1 MLLRRIT
8 KHVKAQNWFA
18 VGIDFLIVVVGVF
31 IGIQV
36 ANWDNTRKDRV
47 DESLFLED
55 LHADIMRVSAQSA
68 RTKAIRFDQARDLES
83 AANLIF
89 SSEPSR
95 EISQR
100 ECEAVAYSFTTYVGR
115 SRLPS
120 LIQLQ
125 TAGRTGIVT
134 DRLLARKLAELTQRH
149 DAFDTVMREIPFVHI
164 LTKYPDVFPTDTSM
178 EPAAGSS
185 ELERDGNT
193 QCQLDTI
200 LSNRALLNDIT
211 LNVDAYDAFMRD
223 GFGPWVNQM
232 QEVHDRVDTLLGITH
247 EEGEL

>member
-1 MLLRRIT
+1 MLLRRISHHL
-8 KHVKAQNWFA
+8 KEQNWFA
-18 VGIDFLIVVVGVF
+18 VFLDFLIVVVGVF

-36 ANWDNTRKDRV
+36 ANWDDTRKDRL
-47 DESLFLED
+47 DEALFLED
-55 LHADIMRVSAQSA
+55 LHEDIMRVAAQSA
-68 RTKAIRFDQARDLES
+68 RTQAIRFEQSRDLES
-83 AANLIF
+83 AVNLIF
-89 SSEPSR
+89 SDEPER
-95 EISQR
+95 EIDQR

-134 DRLLARKLAELTQRH
+134 DRVLARKLAELTQRH

-164 LTKYPDVFPTDTSM
+164 LTKYPNAFPTDTSL
-178 EPAAGSS
+178 EPAAGSNA
-185 ELERDGNT
+185 LERDGNT
-193 QCQLDTI
+193 QCQLSTI

-223 GFGPWVNQM
+223 GFVPWVRQM
-232 QEVHDRVDTLLGITH
+232 HDVHERVDTLLGIKH
-247 EEGEL
+247 EKEKL